1 MALNVDTRN
10 FPKFSGGH
18 IGPFEGHGTL
28 SFTDRHKLP
37 QVGQL
42 AEFDPRQERS
52 EIDES
57 SPLTLD
63 MGKWLEDA
71 DQAKRRWDGRSGIY
85 DDSAEFYAVYRGVV
99 VPDSRFT
106 VGRAWDFR
114 NVGRRRVAWF
124 CGPLA
129 TWGDRKITVQPAV
142 AAISGGQTTY
152 EKAVQEAWGAIMY
165 RFGQNGLPM
174 GRDFSTAWG
183 LVSGKPVNT
192 VRLSMRMAALY
203 LMAAHEGEAGRT
215 LNIIPGGAPDVV
227 EISGTENLARAIDN
241 GARGMNYIPYEGL
254 LGSEVNEHMLSFLQ
268 LVGAARVEPLGVADN
283 LGFKNFWPD
292 LGRIEILFCGRAQ
305 VANRVRWGAA
315 QMWGMI
321 CSWCTR
327 YGSMDEVRECI
338 KFIMLCTVRTTT
350 HGKEIFFTNRVG
362 YHLPPYRGEAFA
374 VAPFLADNITDQ
386 WRTEPEPDWQLMVS
400 TAICT
405 SKVLSLSHWHWLYR
419 VVYRYYENGLLNT
432 DDVHNVTTVYQAP
445 RGRAEIWQF
454 ILGGAKKYGVSGNVG
469 RILGTTNWM
478 SVGGT
483 SLLRRLG
490 RVKKDVIQWSEMA
503 RYGHSLPV
511 NAAVWGRLY
520 PLQPTSLPRHL
531 WCRPSTIVG
540 SRSMSECYTSLQGV
554 EGIKWA
560 RLVTDR
566 HGQMRYRAW
575 EPAPATA
582 AGGLWPD
589 YIMEGGMNREG
600 TTWEFVFAPE
610 TLESATLLESPDN
623 MRYNVQWHLNHEN
636 LLFRGPT
643 VRAGFMPP
651 NIGSPQL
658 LGSAETTPKAKPSIS
673 GGVLRPKGPGP
684 RAPSPGGSEVSDYSL
699 EDLGNLPSAKRV
711 WDRTRDKLPSSPG
724 SDMVI
729 EPGVYRRPRM
739 EEDEESIFSS
749 EGTEISQHPHGTPS
763 NRSEVL
769 VAPTIISE
777 AEQTRLNF
785 ERWYGGD
792 RDFVPEGWLASRW
805 REYCQHKEAQ
815 VERAMAEQSRRDI
828 VAEAKKMY
836 PERALQIDAMCGQFP
851 YAKNVAHLMSLMDA
865 RYEAA
870 EEIRAE
876 QTRERQ
882 AETWTDADVRENER
896 RIEARALQERGQVGT
911 VSDAASSAA
920 GSSVTRGLRYDIL
933 ELQKQIGTGTKR
945 EIGSATQAVKGT
957 EFASLIEKC
966 RAFLEAQVWN
976 PDSNTDGISPG
987 MFGVA
992 GIVAK
997 YEDDVVGWAK
1007 ALPRELRVSALNT
1020 AATAADQVSRNSL
1033 PQHGANLSSCAIAL
1047 RKVARALS
1055 RFNAMDLEEARELL
1069 GEEIWEVCEREG
1081 HLPDND
1087 AILRQVRSGAGAD
1100 MAFPDSS
1107 VLFGALKTRKGELE
1121 TLVEEETAGE
1131 TEGDDDANRLAR
1143 DATAVQATFDAVAS
1157 SMAAASTGN
1166 GEPPAVGPTPRGT
1179 AEGSLEVAVPTAG
1192 VTQSEQVHATRSMD
1206 ALALPSSEQPSVKL
1220 PTAKPPGPTETKTST
1235 GTEAPAIPVPLSE
1248 KQKGKLPAEPM
1259 ASPSTRTI
1267 TAGSV
1272 ASVAGK
1278 KKTAPL
1284 SLVPQ
1289 WQQERMDQY
1298 PAWRNGTSDTF
1309 VAGAKAA
1316 HERVMKSR
1324 PKTAEA
1330 VARLGRT
1337 RAAYANELLLRQA
1350 AHYVRNKD
1358 AAPPSQEVAREAVAQ
1373 MEKDVHKVIM
1383 SQLARMPKAGARRE
1397 LQQFGPNVGIMCDL
1411 DGNPLTGP
1419 TLEDSPTAV
1428 KEPLA
1433 VEEPAQTR
1441 SDTVLFSPPPETPKP
1456 EVPSTPLAV
1465 EIESV
1470 STSQPPVPLV
1480 ESPTAEEAE
1489 SVALPPSAAASEQS
1503 EQAEVAEQRKPT
1515 EVEHFDLAKSYR
1527 TEALSHLRAL
1537 PIPKKSYGLVSR
1549 EYEEARDWT
1558 EGSWGDDPQE
1568 EKRVRDRVEET
1579 SAMMAPW
1586 LAEKGEIKRLD
1597 RDKYGKVI
1605 GHTKWGTPIFEHL
1618 SEREAATVQ
1627 AKILRL
1633 ADLRQWAEKWSGQ
1646 KISKRQRKA
1655 VDKAWK
1661 AVSEAE
1667 AQLRGSGEI
1676 GDQLTQEEAQR
1687 WFNNYRVEEIRK
1699 LELFKMAAFQ
1709 RLDTASQALV
1719 KSRFDHLIAKVDRLS
1734 NPEDVLLAV
1743 PETEKMTV
1751 PVFEEAVENHE
1762 QRVLAWWGNP
1772 ENFKNVNLRT
1782 STNFRPAYGA
1792 DLPERLVSTL
1802 GPFQAPG
1809 MSEMVDLQ
1817 DMLENGSE
1825 DRVIDAFRESYNK
1838 DHPAK
1843 DDRDREM
1850 MEEAM
1855 LEMEMQIRF
1864 YCDAVLKRNGL
1875 VAQDVVEGRAARIL
1889 NSNTIVRGRH
1899 LTPVVVWTGEMEENQ
1914 IFDTSDFPELGEAG
1928 PKDTSQP
1935 ASSTVQAAVLPERA
1949 ESVTAPQEMEQ
1960 PITTI
1965 PTIGTVRRISTPG
1978 STHSST
1984 AVVQPGSQL
1993 TTEESGR
2000 GVADITFVDR
2010 TGGVVGYQV

>member
-57 SPLTLD
+57 SALTLD

-71 DQAKRRWDGRSGIY
+71 DQAKRRWDGKSGMY
-85 DDSAEFYAVYRGVV
+85 DDSAEFYAVYKGVV

-114 NVGRRRVAWF
+114 DIGRRRVAWF

-129 TWGDRKITVQPAV
+129 TWGDRKVTVQPAV

-215 LNIIPGGAPDVV
+215 LNIIPGGAPDVI

-268 LVGAARVEPLGVADN
+268 LVGASRVEPLGVADE

-292 LGRIEILFCGRAQ
+292 LGRIEILFSGRAQ

-338 KFIMLCTVRTTT
+338 KFIMLCTVRTRT

-362 YHLPPYRGEAFA
+362 YHLPPFRGEAFA
-374 VAPFLADNITDQ
+374 ISPFIADNITDQ
-386 WRTEPEPDWQLMVS
+386 WKTEPEPDWQLMVS

-405 SKVLSLSHWHWLYR
+405 SKILSLSHWHWLYR
-419 VVYRYYENGLLNT
+419 VVYRYYENGLLNE
-432 DDVHNVTTVYQAP
+432 DDIHNVTTVYQAP

-454 ILGGAKKYGVSGNVG
+454 ILGGAKKFGVTGNVG

-554 EGIKWA
+554 EGLKWA
-560 RLVTDR
+560 RLVVDR

-575 EPAPATA
+575 SPAPATA
-582 AGGLWPD
+582 AGDLWPD

-610 TLESATLLESPDN
+610 TLECATLLESPDN
-623 MRYNVQWHLNHEN
+623 MRYNVQWHVNHEN
-636 LLFRGPT
+636 LLLRGPT

-651 NIGSPQL
+651 EIGSPHL
-658 LGSAETTPKAKPSIS
+658 LGSAESTPKAKPTIS

-684 RAPSPGGSEVSDYSL
+684 RPPSPGNSVISDYAL
-699 EDLGNLPSAKRV
+699 EDVGKMPSARQV
-711 WDRTRDKLPSSPG
+711 WDRTRDELPPSPG

-729 EPGVYRRPRM
+729 EPGVYRRHRR
-739 EEDEESIFSS
+739 ESDTESIASS

-792 RDFVPEGWLASRW
+792 RDFVPEGWAPSRW

-815 VERAMAEQSRRDI
+815 AERALAEQQRRD
-828 VAEAKKMY
+828 VVSEAKKLY

-870 EEIRAE
+870 EEEHKDRVAE
-876 QTRERQ
+876 QQ
-882 AETWTDADVRENER
+882 ADLWTDADVRENER
-896 RIEARALQERGQVGT
+896 KIEARALQERGQVGT

-933 ELQKQIGTGTKR
+933 ELQKVIGTGTKR

-1069 GEEIWEVCEREG
+1069 GDEIWEVCEREG

-1121 TLVEEETAGE
+1121 TLVEEETSGE

-1157 SMAAASTGN
+1157 SIAAASTGN
-1166 GEPPAVGPTPRGT
+1166 GEPPVVGPTPRGT
-1179 AEGSLEVAVPTAG
+1179 VEGSLAVDAPTVGVTPSGLEPATKPTAAS
-1192 VTQSEQVHATRSMD
+1192 VPES
-1206 ALALPSSEQPSVKL
+1206 LEQPSVKL
-1220 PTAKPPGPTETKTST
+1220 PEAKKPGSTEMPTST
-1235 GTEAPAIPVPLSE
+1235 VTEVQAGPAQLSE
-1248 KQKGKLPAEPM
+1248 KQKGKQPAEPR
-1259 ASPSTRTI
+1259 AKRSTPTI

-1278 KKTAPL
+1278 KRTEPL

-1298 PAWRNGTSDTF
+1298 PSWRNGTSDTF
-1309 VAGAKAA
+1309 VTGAKMA
-1316 HERVMKSR
+1316 HERMMKSR
-1324 PKTAEA
+1324 PKTEEA

-1337 RAAYANELLLRQA
+1337 RAEYAKELLLRQA

-1358 AAPPSQEVAREAVAQ
+1358 AAPPSQEVARQAVAE
-1373 MEKDVHKVIM
+1373 MEKDVHKVILA
-1383 SQLARMPKAGARRE
+1383 QLARMPKAGARRE

-1411 DGNPLTGP
+1411 DGKPLT
-1419 TLEDSPTAV
+1419 TTTQEDSPTVA
-1428 KEPLA
+1428 EAIPA
-1433 VEEPAQTR
+1433 PREPAQTR
-1441 SDTVLFSPPPETPKP
+1441 TDTALFSPPPDTPQTA
-1456 EVPSTPLAV
+1456 VPS
-1465 EIESV
+1465 
-1470 STSQPPVPLV
+1470 V
-1480 ESPTAEEAE
+1480 ESPGQDESASTQPPQIMLVETPTTERAE
-1489 SVALPPSAAASEQS
+1489 SIALPPSSAASERS
-1503 EQAEVAEQRKPT
+1503 EQEGAT
-1515 EVEHFDLAKSYR
+1515 EPRSRTGVEHFDLARSYR

-1537 PIPKKSYGLVSR
+1537 PIPKKSYALVSR

-1568 EKRVRDRVEET
+1568 EEKIRKRQEET
-1579 SAMMAPW
+1579 SVKMAPW

-1605 GHTKWGTPIFEHL
+1605 GHTKWGTPVFEHL

-1627 AKILRL
+1627 AKVLRL
-1633 ADLRQWAEKWSGQ
+1633 ADLRHWAEKWSGQ
-1646 KISKRQRKA
+1646 KVTKQQRKA

-1661 AVSEAE
+1661 AISEAE

-1687 WFNNYRVEEIRK
+1687 WFNNYRVEELRR
-1699 LELFKMAAFQ
+1699 LDLFKMAAFQ
-1709 RLDTASQALV
+1709 RLDTESQSMV

-1751 PVFEEAVENHE
+1751 PIFEEAVERHE
-1762 QRVLAWWGNP
+1762 KRVLEWWGNP
-1772 ENFKNVNLRT
+1772 KNFENVNLRT
-1782 STNFRPAYGA
+1782 STNFRPAYAA
-1792 DLPERLVSTL
+1792 DLPEWLVNTL

-1809 MSEMVDLQ
+1809 MPEMADLQ
-1817 DMLENGSE
+1817 DMLESGSE
-1825 DRVIDAFRESYNK
+1825 EQVISAFRTTFVK
-1838 DHPAK
+1838 DHPTTNDKEKEAS
-1843 DDRDREM
+1843 
-1850 MEEAM
+1850 EEAM

-1864 YCDAVLKRNGL
+1864 YCNAVLKRNGL
-1875 VAQDVVEGRAARIL
+1875 AAQDVVEGRAARIL

-1899 LTPVVVWTGEMEENQ
+1899 LTPVVVWTGEMEENPV
-1914 IFDTSDFPELGEAG
+1914 FDTSDFPELGVAG
-1928 PKDTSQP
+1928 PRPTSQP
-1935 ASSTVQAAVLPERA
+1935 VSSTEQVAALPVLV
-1949 ESVTAPQEMEQ
+1949 ESVAVPQETERQPTMTRTTGMEER
-1960 PITTI
+1960 T
-1965 PTIGTVRRISTPG
+1965 STPG
-1978 STHSST
+1978 STHSSR
-1984 AVVQPGSQL
+1984 AVDQPGLQL
-1993 TTEESGR
+1993 TTAESGR

-2010 TGGVVGYQV
+2010 TDGAVGYQV